1 MARPRRWV
9 SRCTSRSRRRRRR
22 SVSPRVSPRTPSFPT
37 APSISPHPRS
47 RCAGDNAP
55 GGRGE
60 RCRPPW
66 SRRWRRR
73 GAAPALAR
81 RRMRRLSAC
90 DYRAPSAAA
99 AAGAIGETRCALSAR
114 GGEKEGRGG
123 GSRRVGQPAPAR
135 SCLAPLSSTRLVR
148 RRALRRARCGSW
160 RWRTLVRGRRRHS
173 LSCAPHKG
181 KSGLRLSRGVIGGGL
196 AGHLLP
202 WGRWVFLLVGA
213 TRSRTCPRR
222 RPSCASAS
230 PHTARAVASSPSAT
244 RQSGAVRPPLP
255 LPLPRPPWAA

>member
-22 SVSPRVSPRTPSFPT
+22 SVSPRASPRTPSFPT
-37 APSISPHPRS
+37 APSIPPHPRS

-55 GGRGE
+55 GGQAE

-123 GSRRVGQPAPAR
+123 GLSACRAARPCAQLSRPLILHPTGAAQGVAARAMRVVEVANVGPWPASTFSQLCATQGEKWSPSVEGSNWGRVGGPPFTVGPVGPLLFLGLT
-135 SCLAPLSSTRLVR
+135 CLPPS
-148 RRALRRARCGSW
+148 
-160 RWRTLVRGRRRHS
+160 
-173 LSCAPHKG
+173 
-181 KSGLRLSRGVIGGGL
+181 
-196 AGHLLP
+196 
-202 WGRWVFLLVGA
+202 
-213 TRSRTCPRR
+213 RSRAPSTSVSHGQGLHEAIRQMRR
-222 RPSCASAS
+222 GSFC
-230 PHTARAVASSPSAT
+230 
-244 RQSGAVRPPLP
+244 L
-255 LPLPRPPWAA
+255 

>member
-1 MARPRRWV
+1 MRARGTPPFFGGTWVVGRPHAHSRAPNSRLRSICPTCSRERRGGQMARPRRWV

-47 RCAGDNAP
+47 RCVGDNAP
-55 GGRGE
+55 GGQGE

-123 GSRRVGQPAPAR
+123 GALGVSGSP
-135 SCLAPLSSTRLVR
+135 PL
-148 RRALRRARCGSW
+148 RAAVSPPYPPPDWCGAGRCGA
-160 RWRTLVRGRRRHS
+160 RDAGR
-173 LSCAPHKG
+173 
-181 KSGLRLSRGVIGGGL
+181 GGGERWSV
-196 AGHLLP
+196 AGVDIL
-202 WGRWVFLLVGA
+202 
-213 TRSRTCPRR
+213 S
-222 RPSCASAS
+222 
-230 PHTARAVASSPSAT
+230 
-244 RQSGAVRPPLP
+244 AVRHT
-255 LPLPRPPWAA
+255 RGKVVSVCRGG